1 MKIFVGI
8 IRQVRRLVRSI
19 RFGWSRSR
27 IAIRNKIRAVRKIE
41 LEYIVIPLSGS
52 LPERAGP
59 PRSFIQRRLPY
70 PPEPMSLQLLNSRLK
85 LVADAS
91 NVKGVLFVLQ
101 GISGGSAKFQNLRR
115 TIERLQSAG
124 KECIVYTPYLD
135 MGHYF
140 VASAADRII
149 VPPSATFDAL
159 GLHSEA
165 VFLKDALARVGIE
178 ADVVQI
184 SPYKSAFDPFD
195 KSDITPEM
203 KEQLNWLLDESYDLL
218 TLGMAAGRKMEPSEI
233 KELIDQAPL
242 SATKAKA
249 AGLVDDVAYEDALP
263 FILAEVPDDDAAQKI
278 EDKPVEGKKKGT
290 KKPKAKLIPWSQAA
304 GMLMERPRR
313 QYSKYIGVVS
323 LEGSI
328 MMGPSRKPPIKLPIP
343 LFGGNTA
350 GEETLLRTLRGLEKN
365 KNLAAL
371 ILHVDSPGGSALA
384 SDLIWHQIQRI
395 ATKKPVL
402 TYLGNVAASGGY
414 YVGAAANH
422 IMAQP
427 LTITGSIG
435 VITMHLSTAG
445 LYDKLNINRV
455 TLKRGKRSMLFSDER
470 PLNEEEY
477 QALWD
482 NIVTTYDQFKQ
493 VVSIGRGI
501 DEDKLDPICEGRVW
515 TGRQA
520 LEKNLID
527 SLGDFEDALET
538 AAELAELPSS
548 EDYHIPVYDV
558 FSRGSQYLL
567 PKPYEPAEELV
578 QLLSAER
585 IRDLNG
591 KPLLLMPFDIRF
603 H

>member
-1 MKIFVGI
+1 M
-8 IRQVRRLVRSI
+8 
-19 RFGWSRSR
+19 
-27 IAIRNKIRAVRKIE
+27 
-41 LEYIVIPLSGS
+41 
-52 LPERAGP
+52 
-59 PRSFIQRRLPY
+59 
-70 PPEPMSLQLLNSRLK
+70 QLLNSRLK
-85 LVADAS
+85 LIADAS

-101 GISGGSAKFQNLRR
+101 GLTGGSAKFQNLRR
-115 TIERLQSAG
+115 SIERLQSAG

-140 VASAADRII
+140 LASAADRII

-165 VFLKDALARVGIE
+165 LFLKDALARVGIE

-184 SPYKSAFDPFD
+184 SPYKSAFDSFD

-203 KEQLNWLLDESYDLL
+203 KEQLNWLLDESFDLL
-218 TLGMAAGRKMEPSEI
+218 TVGMAAGRKMDQAKIQS
-233 KELIDQAPL
+233 LIDQAPL
-242 SATKAKA
+242 SASQAKV

-263 FILAEVPDDDAAQKI
+263 FILAKVPDDDGSKENADIPAK
-278 EDKPVEGKKKGT
+278 EKEKRTV
-290 KKPKAKLIPWSQAA
+290 KPKAKLITWSQAA

-313 QYSKYIGVVS
+313 QHSKYIGVVS

-328 MMGPSRKPPIKLPIP
+328 LMGPSRKPPIKLPIP
-343 LFGGNTA
+343 LFGGTTA

-365 KNLAAL
+365 KKLAAL

-395 ATKKPVL
+395 AAKKPVL
-402 TYLGNVAASGGY
+402 TYMGNVAASGGY

-422 IMAQP
+422 IMAQS

-455 TLKRGKRSMLFSDER
+455 TLNRGKRSMLFSDER

-482 NIVTTYDQFKQ
+482 NIVTTYDQFKK
-493 VVSIGRGI
+493 VVSSGRGI
-501 DEDKLDPICEGRVW
+501 DKDDLDPICEGRVW

-520 LEKNLID
+520 LDKNLID
-527 SLGDFEDALET
+527 SLGDFEDAVVK
-538 AAELAELPSS
+538 AVELAKLPSG
-548 EDYHIPVYDV
+548 ENYHIPVYDV
-558 FSRGSQYLL
+558 FSRGNQYLL
-567 PKPYEPAEELV
+567 PKALEPAEELI
-578 QLLSAER
+578 QLLSTER
-585 IRDLNG
+585 IRELNG
-591 KPLLLMPFDIRF
+591 RPLLLMPFDIRF